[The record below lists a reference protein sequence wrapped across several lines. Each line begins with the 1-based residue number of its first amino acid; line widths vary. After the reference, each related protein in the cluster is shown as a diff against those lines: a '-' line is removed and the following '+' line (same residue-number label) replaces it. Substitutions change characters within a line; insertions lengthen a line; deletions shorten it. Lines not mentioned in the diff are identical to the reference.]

1 MGISLKP
8 QHLGRYRAMAAL
20 LLKYGRSDLVRES
33 GLDAA
38 LSDREEH
45 GASSHDQVE
54 LADQL
59 AEDLEKMGP
68 TYIKLGQLLSTR
80 ADVLPPA
87 YLEALG
93 RLQDD
98 VDPFDYEDVERI
110 VEADLGVRISKAFTS
125 FDPEPLAAASLGQVH
140 RATLRSGRL
149 VAVKVQ
155 RPDVRQQVDDDL
167 DALQNLADFADRHT
181 DAGRRIGFR
190 DVLDQFRQTITR
202 ELDYAQEVSHLATF
216 ARNMS
221 EFERIVVPEPVMDFT
236 STRVLTMDF
245 IRGRKITDMSPLL
258 RMEIDGDA
266 LADELF
272 RAYLKQVLVDGVFHA
287 DPHPGNILLTEDH
300 RLAMLDLG
308 MLGFV
313 SPALQEDLLR
323 LLLGIADGRGEEVAD
338 ISLKI
343 GHRLQDYDPDSFRR
357 RVAQLV
363 ASNRDANVNDIDVGR
378 VVMEISRAATE
389 GGVRLPAELTMLS
402 KTLLN
407 LDRIAT
413 ALSPDFDGNA
423 AVQRNAAEIMRKR
436 LRRTASPANLAA
448 SALEMGE
455 LLQRLPA
462 RLNSVFDRLARD
474 EISLRIRAID
484 EEALISGIEK
494 VANRITMGL
503 VLAALIV
510 GAAML
515 MQVQTDFTILG
526 YPGIAMLLFGAAVI
540 GGIAMVLDIIVK
552 DRRRRERT
560 SRRAT

>member
-202 ELDYAQEVSHLATF
+202 ALDYAQEVSHLATF